1 MTLEIKVKID
11 TIKLGDKIGDKI
23 ESTVANSELL
33 EPFMS
38 KLSYEEKREFYD
50 CINQAVHG
58 VVCHF
63 DNLSGVMS

>member
-1 MTLEIKVKID
+1 MIELKVKID

-33 EPFMS
+33 EKFMANMC
-38 KLSYEEKREFYD
+38 YEEKREFYD

-63 DNLSGVMS
+63 DELSGVMS

>member
-1 MTLEIKVKID
+1 MIELKVKID

-23 ESTVANSELL
+23 ESTIANSESL
-33 EPFMS
+33 ELFMS
-38 KLSYEEKREFYD
+38 NLGYEEKREFYD